1 MRFMYVPLLLALT
14 ISSCQALPSYL
25 YAGEISSGEV
35 LFQDDFSDPAS
46 GWERVSEG
54 SEGVLDYEEGAY
66 RILVNES
73 YQMLWSS
80 PGLRFDDVHIE
91 VDVGN
96 LNQPK
101 DDDFGVICRA
111 ENRANFYFL
120 VISSDGYYGIGKVK
134 NGVQRLI
141 GMQEMLPSEDIHR
154 GRAINHLRADCIGE
168 TLSLYVNGVL
178 LKTARDPDYG
188 TGDVGLVAGTFE
200 EPGTE
205 VIFDSFSVLKP

>member
-1 MRFMYVPLLLALT
+1 MRFVLASILFVLMIT
-14 ISSCQALPSYL
+14 SCQAVSLSL
-25 YAGEISSGEV
+25 YPGEVSSGEV
-35 LFQDDFSDPAS
+35 FFQDDFSDPAS
-46 GWERVSEG
+46 GWQRIPEG

-80 PGLRFDDVHIE
+80 PGLRFDDVRIE

-96 LNQPK
+96 LNEPK

-111 ENRANFYFL
+111 KDWANFYFL

-134 NGVQRLI
+134 NSVQRLI
-141 GMQEMLPSEDIHR
+141 GMQAMLPSEDIAR
-154 GRAINHLRADCIGE
+154 GRAINHLRADCIGDA
-168 TLSLYVNGVL
+168 LSLYVNGVL
-178 LKTARDPDYG
+178 LKTVRDPDYR
-188 TGDVGLVAGTFE
+188 TGDVGLLAGTFE

-205 VIFDSFSVLKP
+205 VFFDRFTVLKP